1 MILEPEGE
9 RAKRIV
15 PFLTNQVNKLPA
27 KKTGNGNTFT
37 LEINTSRLDTMPNEF
52 QSIEM
57 SMSLLGVLGNQLSG
71 MEKKQKKPSFK
82 ILQLI
87 LRPLLKGLMQLKR
100 KPRGLIVNTSSL
112 SLRN

>member
-1 MILEPEGE
+1 MILEPERE
-9 RAKRIV
+9 RAKRIL

-57 SMSLLGVLGNQLSG
+57 SMSLLGVLGNPLSG
-71 MEKKQKKPSFK
+71 MEKKQKKTELQDFATNFK
-82 ILQLI
+82 TIIERIDCLLNMFWYYLI
-87 LRPLLKGLMQLKR
+87 
-100 KPRGLIVNTSSL
+100 
-112 SLRN
+112 